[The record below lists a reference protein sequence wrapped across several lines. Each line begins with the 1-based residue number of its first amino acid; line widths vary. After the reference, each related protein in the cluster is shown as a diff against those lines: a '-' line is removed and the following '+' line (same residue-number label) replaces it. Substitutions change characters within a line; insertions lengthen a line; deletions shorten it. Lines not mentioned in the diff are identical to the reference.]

1 MAFTIAHV
9 NVSQGYRGGERQTEL
24 LIQGLERSNLRQVL
38 VARKGSLLAKRINSA
53 GLETRQVTGNPL
65 GVALAC
71 KGVDLVHVHEGR
83 SVYAA
88 YLRSLCSG
96 TPYIVTRRINN
107 ALGTHW
113 LAHKAYRRAAIVVA
127 VAPQVGDVIRQL
139 APEIDPQIVYSS
151 TSGFEVDKAI
161 SKSIRDAYR
170 GNLLV
175 GHVGALDNNQKGQ
188 EFIIDVA
195 RQLEKSNP
203 EIHFLL
209 VGQGG
214 DEKMLKEAAAGLRN
228 LTFIGFVENVG
239 DYLAAFDVFILPS
252 LKEGIGSILL
262 DAMEQGLP
270 IVASNVGGVPEIVRD
285 DENGILIEPARPDQ
299 LRAAILHLC
308 AEPNLRFEM
317 GQRGKL
323 VATDFTANTMCEKYL
338 DLYRSILGTT
348 A

>member
-9 NVSQGYRGGERQTEL
+9 NVSKGYRGGERQTEL
-24 LIQGLERSNLRQVL
+24 LIRGLERFDLRQVL
-38 VARKGSLLAKRINSA
+38 VARKDGLLAKRINSA
-53 GLETRQVTGNPL
+53 GLEIRQVTGNPF

-88 YLRSLCSG
+88 YLRSLRSG
-96 TPYIVTRRINN
+96 TPYIVTRRVNN
-107 ALGTHW
+107 ALRNHW
-113 LAHKAYRRAAIVVA
+113 LTHRAYQRAAIVVA

-139 APEIDPQIVYSS
+139 APEIDPQVVYSS
-151 TSGFEVDKAI
+151 SSGFEVDETV
-161 SKSIRDAYR
+161 SKSIRDIYGR
-170 GNLLV
+170 NLLV
-175 GHVGALDNNQKGQ
+175 GHIGALDNAQKGQ

-195 RQLEKSNP
+195 RQLEQSNP
-203 EIHFLL
+203 DIHFLL
-209 VGQGG
+209 VGEGG

-252 LKEGIGSILL
+252 RKEGIGSILL

-270 IVASNVGGVPEIVRD
+270 IVASNVGGVSEIVHD

-299 LRAAILHLC
+299 LRAAILRLC
-308 AEPNLRFEM
+308 AEPNLRLEM

-323 VATDFTANTMCEKYL
+323 IATDFTPNTMCEKYL
-338 DLYRSILGTT
+338 NLYRSVLGTT